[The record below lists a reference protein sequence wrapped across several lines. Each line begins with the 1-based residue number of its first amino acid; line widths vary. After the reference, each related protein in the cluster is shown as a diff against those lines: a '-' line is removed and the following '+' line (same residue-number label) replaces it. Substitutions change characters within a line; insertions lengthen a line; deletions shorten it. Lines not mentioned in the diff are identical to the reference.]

1 MIASEAILLGF
12 KETRHRPWTR
22 GATFITKSFANKWL
36 DLFEKR
42 GDTLTYLA
50 TIPL

>member
-12 KETRHRPWTR
+12 KEKSHRPWTR
-22 GATFITKSFANKWL
+22 VATFVTKSFANKWL

-42 GDTLTYLA
+42 GDTLIYLA
-50 TIPL
+50 TTPL

>member
-12 KETRHRPWTR
+12 KEKPYRPWTR
-22 GATFITKSFANKWL
+22 GATFITKSFNQWL
-36 DLFEKR
+36 DLFEQR
-42 GDTLTYLA
+42 GNTLVYLS